1 MSNWIGF
8 SNPRESTNFV
18 TQQFLIMPDHPLP
31 ALNTWVEVPKNSDFS
46 IYNLP
51 FGVFKN
57 KKLSP
62 RIGIAIGDKIVDLS
76 ILDQEGFFATLFLP
90 EGIFLKDSLNDMIS
104 LGKTQTK
111 KIRERVQ
118 TLLLEGNAELR
129 DHSARGKVM
138 VTRKEAEMLLPVKIG
153 DYTDFYSSME
163 HASNIGKMFRD
174 PENALLPNWK
184 HLPVGYHGRASSIV
198 VSGTSIHRP
207 KGQSKTP
214 DMEAPTFGPSKK
226 LDFELEVA
234 FITGKQTRL
243 GDTVSPADAE
253 DYIFGFVLFN
263 DWSARDIQ
271 AWEYVPLGP
280 FLGKNFAS
288 SISPWVVTLEALDS
302 FRSAGPPQT
311 PEVLPYLKC
320 ERDHSF
326 DINLEVFIQPEG
338 KQASKVCTSNFKT
351 MYWNVAQQLAHHTV
365 NGCNINVGDMMA
377 SGTISGQTPDSF
389 GSMIELSWNGT
400 EPVSVGEDE
409 KRDFLEDGDTV
420 IMKGFAEKDGIRVGF
435 GEVSGQVLPAKL

>member
-1 MSNWIGF
+1 MSDSPIPTL
-8 SNPRESTNFV
+8 SS
-18 TQQFLIMPDHPLP
+18 
-31 ALNTWVEVPKNSDFS
+31 WVEVPKTSDFT

-51 FGVFKN
+51 FGIFKN

-62 RIGIAIGDKIVDLS
+62 RIGIAIGDKIIDLS
-76 ILDQEGFFATLFLP
+76 ILDQEGFFANMFLP
-90 EGIFLKDSLNDMIS
+90 EGIFVKDSLNELIA

-118 TLLLEGNAELR
+118 TLLLADNGELR

-138 VTRKEAEMLLPVKIG
+138 VTRKEAEMLMPVKIG
-153 DYTDFYSSME
+153 DYTDFYSSIE
-163 HASNIGKMFRD
+163 HATNVGKMFRD

-207 KGQSKTP
+207 KGQFKGP
-214 DMEAPTFGPSKK
+214 DMDAPAFGPSRK
-226 LDFELEVA
+226 LDFELELA

-243 GDTVSPADAE
+243 GDSISTEEAE
-253 DYIFGFVLFN
+253 EYIFGFVLFN

-280 FLGKNFAS
+280 FLGKNFGS
-288 SISPWVVTLEALDS
+288 SISPWVVTLEALEP
-302 FRSAGPPQT
+302 FRSSSPVQE
-311 PEVLPYLKC
+311 PEVFPYLKC
-320 ERDHSF
+320 QKSHSF

-338 KQASKVCTSNFKT
+338 KKPSKVCSSNFKS

-365 NGCNINVGDMMA
+365 NGCNINVGDLMA
-377 SGTISGQTPDSF
+377 SGTISGTTEDSF
-389 GSMIELSWNGT
+389 GSMLELSWNGT
-400 EPVSVGEDE
+400 KPVKLEDGEE
-409 KRDFLEDGDTV
+409 RKFIEDGDTV
-420 IMKGFAEKDGIRVGF
+420 IMKGFAENNGIRVGF
-435 GEVSGQVLPAKL
+435 GEVSGQILPAKG